1 MSPSPRAATTREG
14 QYEARNLVR
23 LSRSMTSLPPGRRTR
38 TIPSSTARLV
48 VSSKYP
54 NAVDQLITRSKR
66 PVHGIWRMSPATY
79 STLTPAAA
87 ASARAR
93 SRKTAEESR
102 PVTRQSRAAKRLAS
116 SPCPQAR
123 SSTRRRS
130 RARGVLE
137 AEVLVDEDG
146 HGLPDQGPLGQA
158 PLLPPGGTEVVQ
170 DHRTNLE

>member
-1 MSPSPRAATTREG
+1 M
-14 QYEARNLVR
+14 VR
-23 LSRSMTSLPPGRRTR
+23 LSRSMASRPPGRRTR
-38 TIPSSTARLV
+38 TIPSRTARLA

-102 PVTRQSRAAKRLAS
+102 PVTRQPRAARRLAS

-123 SSTRRRS
+123 SSTLMPGCRS
-130 RARGVLE
+130 SNRQASSAAASPGTSAPGTTGPCTANSLRPRG
-137 AEVLVDEDG
+137 A
-146 HGLPDQGPLGQA
+146 A
-158 PLLPPGGTEVVQ
+158 KKY
-170 DHRTNLE
+170 R